1 MPKSLLLAIYLVK
14 VIPVHKSSKCIPLS
28 VNLPKSLSLA
38 IYLVKI
44 IPVHKSPKCIPL
56 SVNFF
61 IHAVEANC
69 VMPYSSYK
77 YYVAKDVERGENW
90 CKTLEPL
97 QDPLIVKCTL
107 DPSNPGVTYT
117 SGDLVPD

>member
-1 MPKSLLLAIYLVK
+1 MPKSLPLAIYLETYLVK
-14 VIPVHKSSKCIPLS
+14 VIHVHKNSQYIPLS

-38 IYLVKI
+38 IYLIYKT
-44 IPVHKSPKCIPL
+44 PVHKCPKCIPL
-56 SVNFF
+56 GVNFF

-77 YYVAKDVERGENW
+77 YYVAKDVEWRKNW

-107 DPSNPGVTYT
+107 ISV
-117 SGDLVPD
+117 